1 MKFGLHIRFAIL
13 TGVLAV
19 AHAQTHNPFQ
29 AAYDANQIFELRDA
43 VEHSTAPPFY
53 KAVVEASSND
63 VQAAEKD
70 LHSIIHAA
78 PHSENAYDAHDL
90 LGNMYFRNGMY
101 RDAFNEITAALK
113 ERPDAGDAKSM
124 LPVATA
130 LNELP
135 PMTVVAMRPSTLQI
149 EPDTTFL
156 PLKLDG
162 KEAEF
167 FFDTGAGIS
176 VLGESEAKE
185 LGLVAKTVDGK
196 MGEASGQGV
205 TGLRIALVAD
215 LIIGGLH
222 LRNVPFIVIADSG
235 EPWTQLPQRRRGI
248 IGMPVLLAMHTLR
261 WTRKGSFEFG
271 FPAQPLNETTC
282 NMLFKNSNPVI
293 DVRVEQKRL
302 DFTLDTGAVDT
313 DLNPAFAKTLPA
325 LMKNGTRETRS
336 LEGLGGTVNGDSILL
351 PSVTLQ
357 IGDRN
362 TVLKPAHVFTEHGNG
377 TWAAGNLG
385 MDVLKQAPSFTLDF
399 GAMTLRLE

>member
-13 TGVLAV
+13 AGVLAV

-29 AAYDANQIFELRDA
+29 VAYDANQLFELRDA
-43 VEHSTAPPFY
+43 VEHSTAPLFY
-53 KAVVEASSND
+53 KAAVEASLNS
-63 VQAAEKD
+63 VHAAEKD
-70 LHSIIHAA
+70 LHSIIDAA
-78 PHSENAYDAHDL
+78 PDSQNAYEAHDL

-101 RDAFNEITAALK
+101 RDAFSEITAALK
-113 ERPDAGDAKSM
+113 ERPDAADPKSM
-124 LPVATA
+124 LPIFTA

-135 PMTVVAMRPSTLQI
+135 PMTIVAMRPSTLQI
-149 EPDTTFL
+149 EPDSIFL

-176 VLGESEAKE
+176 CIGESEAKE
-185 LGLVAKTVDGK
+185 LGLVTKMVEGK
-196 MGEASGQGV
+196 MGDASGQGV
-205 TGLRIALVAD
+205 TGLRVALVAD

-222 LRNVPFIVIADSG
+222 LRNVPFVVLPDSG
-235 EPWTQLPQRRRGI
+235 EPWNQLPRRKRGI
-248 IGMPVLLAMHTLR
+248 IGIPVLLAMHTLR
-261 WTRKGSFEFG
+261 WTPKGSFEFG
-271 FPAQPLNETTC
+271 FPTQPLNVTTC
-282 NMLFKNSNPVI
+282 NMLFHNSNPVI
-293 DVRVEQKRL
+293 DVHVERKRL
-302 DFTLDTGAVDT
+302 NFTLDTGAVDT

-325 LMKNGTRETRS
+325 LMKSGTPENRP

-357 IGDRN
+357 IGNRN

-385 MDVLKQAPSFTLDF
+385 MDVLKQAPAFTLDF

>member
-1 MKFGLHIRFAIL
+1 
-13 TGVLAV
+13 
-19 AHAQTHNPFQ
+19 
-29 AAYDANQIFELRDA
+29 
-43 VEHSTAPPFY
+43 
-53 KAVVEASSND
+53 
-63 VQAAEKD
+63 VQAAEND

-78 PHSENAYDAHDL
+78 PHSENAYEAHDL
-90 LGNMYFRNGMY
+90 LENMYFRNGMY

-124 LPVATA
+124 IPIATA

-135 PMTVVAMRPSTLQI
+135 PMTVTAMRPSTLQI
-149 EPDTTFL
+149 EPDSTFL

-185 LGLVAKTVDGK
+185 LGLVTKAVDGK

-215 LIIGGLH
+215 LVIGGLH

-235 EPWTQLPQRRRGI
+235 EPWTQLPQRRREI
-248 IGMPVLLAMHTLR
+248 IGLPVLLAMHTLR

-282 NMLFKNSNPVI
+282 NMLFKNSSPVI
-293 DVRVEQKRL
+293 DVHVEQKRL

-313 DLNPAFAKTLPA
+313 DLNPAFAKALPA

-336 LEGLGGTVNGDSILL
+336 LEGLGGTVIGDSILL

-385 MDVLKQAPSFTLDF
+385 MDMLKQAPAFTLDF